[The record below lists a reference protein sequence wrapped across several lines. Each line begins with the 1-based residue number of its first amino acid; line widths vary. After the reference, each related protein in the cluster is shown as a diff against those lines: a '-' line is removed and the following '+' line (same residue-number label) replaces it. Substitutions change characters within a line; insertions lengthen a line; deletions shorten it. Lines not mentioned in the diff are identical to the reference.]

1 MRLRLAI
8 LALFM
13 GSFTSCPAEEP
24 RGQAPPEAQRL
35 LKAAEDGWAAA
46 QKTMDVG
53 NVPMT
58 PDTIHLWI
66 QWPRRVYEAQSI
78 VRPDHLDRV
87 KAAEAYLGQAKMI
100 LRAAEQQMGQDP
112 LTTDL
117 SEIRYEIARAD
128 YEIAVLKSERNVQGH

>member
-8 LALFM
+8 LMLFV

-24 RGQAPPEAQRL
+24 RGAALPEAQRL

-46 QKTMDVG
+46 QKTMNVG

-58 PDTIHLWI
+58 PETIHLWI

-87 KAAEAYLGQAKMI
+87 KAADAYLGQVKMI
-100 LRAAEQQMGQDP
+100 LKAAEGRMGQDV

-128 YEIAVLKSERNVQGH
+128 YELVLLKSEGNVKGR